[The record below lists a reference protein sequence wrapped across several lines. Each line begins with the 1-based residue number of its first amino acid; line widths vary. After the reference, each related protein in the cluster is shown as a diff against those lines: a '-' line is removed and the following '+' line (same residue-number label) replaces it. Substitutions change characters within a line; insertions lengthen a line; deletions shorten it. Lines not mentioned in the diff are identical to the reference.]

1 MCSGTGLQRLI
12 LFLHFKTSIMPIDLL
27 AEFSVTDKAPNGDAE
42 ELFNMFL
49 SSNENILLYYKHTRD
64 KVVFTD
70 SKIIAMDV
78 QGLTGKK
85 KQFRMFPYSKIT
97 SYSVETAGTFDWDS
111 DLKIWVSGVG
121 TFAVKLGKKIDIIE
135 IGKLLS
141 EKIK

>member
-1 MCSGTGLQRLI
+1 MS
-12 LFLHFKTSIMPIDLL
+12 IDLL
-27 AEFSVTDKAPNGDAE
+27 AEFSVNDKAPAEDAR

-49 SSNENILLYYKHTRD
+49 SSNENVLLYYTHARD

-70 SKIIAMDV
+70 NKIIAMDV

-121 TFAVKLGKKIDIIE
+121 TFGVKLGKKIDILE

-141 EKIK
+141 EKVT

>member
-1 MCSGTGLQRLI
+1 
-12 LFLHFKTSIMPIDLL
+12 MPIDLL
-27 AEFSVTDKAPNGDAE
+27 KQFSVTEKVTTE
-42 ELFNMFL
+42 EGREVFEMFL
-49 SSNENILLYYKHTRD
+49 SPTEPIELYYKTSRD

-70 SKIIAMDV
+70 RKIIAIDI

-85 KQFRMFPYSKIT
+85 KEYRMFPYSKIT

-121 TFAVKLGKKIDIIE
+121 VFGVKLGKKIDITE

-141 EKIK
+141 EKVK

>member
-1 MCSGTGLQRLI
+1 
-12 LFLHFKTSIMPIDLL
+12 MPIDLL
-27 AEFSVTDKAPNGDAE
+27 AKFSVTEKVTNEEGR
-42 ELFNMFL
+42 ELFDMFL
-49 SSNENILLYYKHTRD
+49 SPGEPIELFYRHARD
-64 KVVFTD
+64 KFVFTD
-70 SKIIAMDV
+70 RKIVAIDV

-121 TFAVKLGKKIDIIE
+121 VFAVKLGKKIDILE

-141 EKIK
+141 EKVK

>member
-1 MCSGTGLQRLI
+1 
-12 LFLHFKTSIMPIDLL
+12 MPIDLF
-27 AEFSVTDKAPNGDAE
+27 AKFSVTEKVTNEEGR
-42 ELFNMFL
+42 ELFDMFL
-49 SSNENILLYYKHTRD
+49 SPGEPIELFYRHARD

-70 SKIIAMDV
+70 RKIIAIDV

-121 TFAVKLGKKIDIIE
+121 VFAVKLGKKIDIIE

-141 EKIK
+141 GKVK

>member
-1 MCSGTGLQRLI
+1 
-12 LFLHFKTSIMPIDLL
+12 MPIDLL
-27 AEFSVTDKAPNGDAE
+27 AKFSVTDKVLNEEGR
-42 ELFNMFL
+42 ELFDMFL
-49 SSNENILLYYKHTRD
+49 SPDENILLFYKHARD

-70 SKIIAMDV
+70 TKIIAIDV

-121 TFAVKLGKKIDIIE
+121 AFAVKLGKKIDIIE

>member
-1 MCSGTGLQRLI
+1 
-12 LFLHFKTSIMPIDLL
+12 MPIDLL
-27 AEFSVTDKAPNGDAE
+27 AQFSVTDKVLNEEGR
-42 ELFNMFL
+42 ELFEMFL
-49 SSNENILLYYKHTRD
+49 SPDEKIILYYKHARD

-85 KQFRMFPYSKIT
+85 KQFRMFPYSRIT

-121 TFAVKLGKKIDIIE
+121 TFSVKLGKKIDVIE

-141 EKIK
+141 EKVK

>member
-1 MCSGTGLQRLI
+1 
-12 LFLHFKTSIMPIDLL
+12 MPIDLL
-27 AEFSVTDKAPNGDAE
+27 AKFSVTDKVLNEEGR
-42 ELFNMFL
+42 ELFDMFL
-49 SSNENILLYYKHTRD
+49 SPDENIILFYKHARD

-70 SKIIAMDV
+70 TKIIAIDV

-121 TFAVKLGKKIDIIE
+121 AFAVKLGKKIDIIE